1 MKGAGMA
8 RSLRLTL
15 STALACLVGTMT
27 FGQPVELKVGDKAP
41 DFNLQGTDGKM
52 HTLSEYKGHTV
63 ILAWFPK
70 AFTGG

>member
-1 MKGAGMA
+1 MA

-15 STALACLVGTMT
+15 AATGLACLVGTMT

-41 DFNLQGTDGKM
+41 DFKLQGTDGKM

>member
-1 MKGAGMA
+1 MKGADMA
-8 RSLRLTL
+8 RSLRLALATG
-15 STALACLVGTMT
+15 LACLVGTMT
-27 FGQPVELKVGDKAP
+27 FGQSVELKAGDKAP

-52 HTLSEYKGHTV
+52 HTLSELKGHTV